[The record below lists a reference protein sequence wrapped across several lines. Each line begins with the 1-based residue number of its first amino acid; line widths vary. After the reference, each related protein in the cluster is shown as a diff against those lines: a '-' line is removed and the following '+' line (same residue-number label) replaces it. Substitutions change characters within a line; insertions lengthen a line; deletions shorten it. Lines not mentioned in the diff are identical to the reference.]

1 MLFILEDADARIER
15 FRKVLGEI
23 PHHIERAVPE
33 AKLWLEEHGDK
44 VALYSLDNDLYL
56 PAYQGDPGEGWQLC
70 EWLLA
75 RGVEAT
81 IITHT
86 SNGSAATMMRMACE
100 REEHPFFRVVP
111 IGGWVEGL
119 WIERVETELIA
130 ADALDPWKD

>member
-1 MLFILEDADARIER
+1 VLFILEDADARIAR

-23 PHHIERAVPE
+23 PHHIERTVPE
-33 AKLWLEEHGDK
+33 AKQWLEEHGDT

-56 PAYQGDPGEGWQLC
+56 PDFEGDPGEGWQFC
-70 EWLLA
+70 EWLLE

-100 REEHPFFRVVP
+100 RAEHPFFRVVP
-111 IGGWVEGL
+111 VGGWAEGV